1 MTPSLQNNN
10 NMKRLHLIAILCACS
25 VLAACSKNFL
35 DRAPL
40 DQYSDATYWTT
51 ESDAVKF
58 ASRIYEFLPS
68 ADFFVCYEGMS
79 DNAFSKTASWGNTLR
94 NAQLI
99 GNSTFVATT
108 GYLGDEWQYGQVRH
122 CLEFLDHVDKV
133 PDMNEGLK
141 KRLKAEVKVMLAYR
155 YFIMATL
162 FRDVPLVMKVF
173 ATPAESDVPQ
183 DKKAVVISQV
193 IKWLD
198 EAAPDLPPSYTGDD
212 KGRFTQGAARGLKAR
227 VMLYTGDYAGAAAEA
242 KKVMDSKV
250 YSLYPDYYNLFQ
262 QEGDYSSESIISYIH
277 VKELRANGLR
287 DIAGVNS
294 VSGGTLYLNPLPSL
308 VDDYES
314 ASGYYPYTKDPAY
327 DVHAPW
333 KNRDPR
339 LNATIYYPGSTLAND
354 KMYDP
359 INSTLD
365 KIGGDKA
372 TYTGYAFKKIF
383 DKTELEARDNGGND
397 WKILRYAEVL
407 LTYAEAANE
416 ATGPSAEITNAL
428 NEIRTRAG
436 MPNVAATFALNGW
449 SMNKETLRTFI
460 RHERRVELAGEGHR
474 YFDILR
480 WRIGQQVLNGP
491 VYTMDASAGLT
502 DIPAT
507 GGKTNKYPKTKL
519 EDRHFN
525 TDKFYVWPIPQ
536 GILDQGRKLVQQPE
550 WK

>member
-1 MTPSLQNNN
+1 
-10 NMKRLHLIAILCACS
+10 MKRLHLLILGACS
-25 VLAACSKNFL
+25 LFTACSKNYL

-40 DQYSDATYWTT
+40 DQYSDDTYWTT
-51 ESDAVKF
+51 EGDAVKF
-58 ASRIYEFLPS
+58 ASRVYEFLPS

-99 GNSTFVATT
+99 GNSTFVPTT
-108 GYLGDEWQYGQVRH
+108 GYLGDEWKYDQVRH
-122 CLEFLDHVDKV
+122 CLEFLAKVDQV
-133 PDMNEGLK
+133 PDMNETLK
-141 KRLKAEVKVMLAYR
+141 KRLKAEVKVSLAYR
-155 YFIMATL
+155 YFIMTAL
-162 FRDVPLVMKVF
+162 FRDVPLVTQVF
-173 ATPAESDVPQ
+173 ATPAAADVPK
-183 DKKAVVISQV
+183 DEKAVVIAQAV
-193 IKWLD
+193 KWLD
-198 EAAPDLPPSYTGDD
+198 EAAPDLPAAYTGDD
-212 KGRFTQGAARGLKAR
+212 KGRFTQGAAWSLKAR
-227 VMLYTGDYAGAAAEA
+227 ILLYTGDYAGAAAEA
-242 KKVMDSKV
+242 KKVMDSGV

-262 QEGDYSSESIISYIH
+262 MEGDYSAESIISYIH
-277 VKELRANGLR
+277 VKEVKPNGLR

-314 ASGYYPYTKDPAY
+314 AAGYYPYTKDPAY

-333 KNRDPR
+333 KHRDPR
-339 LNATIYYPGSTLAND
+339 LNATIYYPGSILAND
-354 KMYDP
+354 KKYDP
-359 INSTLD
+359 INNTLD

-383 DKTELEARDNGGND
+383 DKTELEVRDNGGND

-428 NEIRTRAG
+428 NDIRRRAG
-436 MPNVAATFALNGW
+436 MPDVAATFALNGW
-449 SMNKETLRTFI
+449 TLNKETLRTFI
-460 RHERRVELAGEGHR
+460 RHERRIELAGEGHR
-474 YFDILR
+474 YFDVLR
-480 WRIGQQVLNGP
+480 WKTGQQVLNGP
-491 VYTMDASAGLT
+491 IYTLDASAGLT

-507 GGKTNKYPKTKL
+507 GGSTNVYPKTKL

-525 TDKFYVWPIPQ
+525 SNKFNVWPIPQ
-536 GILDQGRKLVQQPE
+536 SILDQGSKLEQQPE

>member
-1 MTPSLQNNN
+1 
-10 NMKRLHLIAILCACS
+10 MKRLSIIIILCTLTVLSAC
-25 VLAACSKNFL
+25 KKFL
-35 DRAPL
+35 DKSPL
-40 DQYSDATYWTT
+40 DQYSDDTYWTT
-51 ESDAVKF
+51 EQDAVKF

-108 GYLGDEWQYGQVRH
+108 DYLGDEWQYGQVRH
-122 CLEFLDHVDKV
+122 CLEFLDHVDAV
-133 PDMNEGLK
+133 PDMNENLK
-141 KRLKAEVKVMLAYR
+141 KRLKAEVKVSLAYR
-155 YFIMATL
+155 YFMMTML
-162 FRDVPLVMKVF
+162 FRDVPLVTKVF
-173 ATPAESDVPQ
+173 TTPAASDVPQ
-183 DKKAVVISQV
+183 DKKAVVLTQV

-198 EAAPDLPPSYTGDD
+198 EAAADLPASYTGED
-212 KGRFTQGAARGLKAR
+212 KGRFTQGAAWGLKAR
-227 VMLYTGDYAGAAAEA
+227 VLLYNGDYVAAAAAA
-242 KKVMDSKV
+242 KQVIDSKV
-250 YSLYPDYYNLFQ
+250 YSLYPDYYNSFQ
-262 QEGDYSSESIISYIH
+262 QEGDYSAESIISYIH

-287 DIAGVNS
+287 DILGINS
-294 VSGGTLYLNPLPSL
+294 VSGGTLYLDPLPSL

-314 ASGYYPYTKDPAY
+314 AAGYYPFTKDPAY

-354 KMYDP
+354 KAYDP
-359 INSTLD
+359 INNPID

-372 TYTGYAFKKIF
+372 TYTGYAFKKMF
-383 DKTELEARDNGGND
+383 DKTDLEARDNGGND

-416 ATGPSAEITNAL
+416 AGGPSADINSAL
-428 NEIRTRAG
+428 NEIRSRAK
-436 MPNVAATFALNGW
+436 MPDVAATFALNGW
-449 SMNKETLRTFI
+449 TMSKETLRTFI
-460 RHERRVELAGEGHR
+460 RHERRIELAGEGHR

-480 WRIGQQVLNGP
+480 WRIGQQALNGP
-491 VYTMDASAGLT
+491 IYTLDASAGLT

-519 EDRHFN
+519 EDRHFS
-525 TDKFYVWPIPQ
+525 TDKFYVWPVPQ
-536 GILDQGRKLVQQPE
+536 SILDQARKLQQQPE